1 MINKIKEIGRAL
13 DAQCYHCALALALT
27 LPDICGRVAYPN
39 MSSLEQRKE
48 RYEKWFDTYVATQYF
63 CSSNLN
69 LPQNKNVLING
80 YACYLLRCAY
90 LHFGN
95 FDLLSQNNEI
105 HIKKFRLHIDKLSGE
120 NGNASFVS
128 HSSVYVN
135 GEDMELDIDVYNLCY
150 AIGQAAIEFYNSTP
164 DKTLFKSEEIDD
176 ISWSKGTLGIA

>member
-90 LHFGN
+90 LHCGN

-105 HIKKFRLHIDKLSGE
+105 HIKKFRLHIDKLSGKME
-120 NGNASFVS
+120 TLHLFHIVLYMSTVKIWSWILMFIIFVMLS
-128 HSSVYVN
+128 
-135 GEDMELDIDVYNLCY
+135 DRPL
-150 AIGQAAIEFYNSTP
+150 
-164 DKTLFKSEEIDD
+164 
-176 ISWSKGTLGIA
+176 